1 MVKRARLKPKNKRPG
16 AFFRGMG
23 RLAMLALALAA
34 LLTAALL
41 RIDAEV
47 ASTGARRIVS
57 AEQARR
63 ADCILVL
70 GAQVRQDGTVSA
82 MLQDRLDVAL
92 ALYRAGVS
100 DRILVS
106 GDHGTEYYDE
116 VNAMRDYL
124 IEQEVP
130 PEHVFMDH
138 AGFDT
143 YDSLYRARD
152 VFLVRSCVVST
163 QGFHLQRALFIAEE
177 LGLEAEGVDAAL
189 RSYGRGAYYRV
200 REVFA
205 RTKAWL
211 ECRVLDA
218 SPTFLGPVIPI
229 SGDGTVTEDRV
240 LP

>member
-1 MVKRARLKPKNKRPG
+1 MVKEVHLERKHPRLRPFLHWMNRM
-16 AFFRGMG
+16 AMLV
-23 RLAMLALALAA
+23 LAMAA
-34 LLTAALL
+34 LLSAALL

-47 ASTGARRIVS
+47 ASTGARRIVT
-57 AEQARR
+57 AEQARG

-70 GAQVRQDGTVSA
+70 GAQVRSDGTVSA
-82 MLQDRLDVAL
+82 MLQDRLDVAI

-106 GDHGTEYYDE
+106 GDHGTVYYDE

-124 IEQEVP
+124 IEREIP
-130 PEHVFMDH
+130 PEHIFMDH

-163 QGFHLQRALFIAEE
+163 QGFHLRRALFIAEE

-189 RSYGRGAYYRV
+189 RSYGRSGYYRV

-205 RTKAWL
+205 RTKAWM

-218 SPTFLGPVIPI
+218 APAFLGPVVPI
-229 SGDGTVTEDRV
+229 SGAGTVTEDRV

>member
-1 MVKRARLKPKNKRPG
+1 MVKDVRLKKGKKRLR
-16 AFFRGMG
+16 AFFHWVG

-34 LLTAALL
+34 LSSAALL

-47 ASTGARRIVS
+47 ASTGARRIVP
-57 AEQARR
+57 AEQVRR
-63 ADCILVL
+63 AECILVL
-70 GAQVRQDGTVSA
+70 GAQVRSDGTVSV

-124 IEQEVP
+124 VERDVP

-163 QGFHLQRALFIAEE
+163 QGFHLRRALFIAEE

-189 RSYGRGAYYRV
+189 RSYGWSGYYRV

-211 ECRVLDA
+211 ECRVFDA